1 MEEKLENKIEPK
13 ELWRVFGIF
22 IAVIT
27 FFFLVIVSLVMIS
40 RNPYEKKL
48 ANEIQVVL
56 DEYNPNKWTVG
67 EKIDLKSSFSYSGA
81 MYHLVSKNGS
91 DKNYAVLIR
100 INTLYGPLPAVF
112 VYNKNKGTEFIGF
125 QGLHG
130 RVKNILLSNYSSIR
144 LKYWINKIPEIVS
157 KAGI

>member
-1 MEEKLENKIEPK
+1 
-13 ELWRVFGIF
+13 
-22 IAVIT
+22 
-27 FFFLVIVSLVMIS
+27 
-40 RNPYEKKL
+40 
-48 ANEIQVVL
+48 
-56 DEYNPNKWTVG
+56 
-67 EKIDLKSSFSYSGA
+67 

-130 RVKNILLSNYSSIR
+130 RVKNIILSNYSSIR